1 MIKQPRKIKLEKLRL
16 EVAFDQGWTQG
27 FEAIGHVPVLKG
39 SSAYR
44 CSY

>member
-1 MIKQPRKIKLEKLRL
+1 MIKQQRKIKLEKFRL

-27 FEAIGHVPVLKG
+27 FEVIGHVPVLKV
-39 SSAYR
+39 SSAFR